1 VHPARPISWLPLA
14 SVLAVAMAGLL
25 ILASGVVG
33 DQTGRV
39 PLPDPHG
46 STVET
51 LADPHATFAWP
62 DITAPAAA
70 TWQPWR
76 GAGYIYAPR
85 GGAVWVRFTLRNPS
99 AQPLRGVIAN
109 AEHHTDRFDFWSEV
123 PGTPPATWPH
133 ARTGELVPVAAR
145 PIWGRDAAFFVS
157 VPARGA
163 QVVYLRIED
172 RFAVWF
178 LPAWWP
184 QERAFLGAQLRQTV
198 AEALYIGVLL
208 ALFVYN
214 GVLWARFRHRDLGY
228 YLGYLGCIGL
238 GVALARVQEAW
249 LGFALGSPKMEVGI
263 ALALAGSGF
272 FAIQFA
278 REFLSLAHRAPRLDR
293 VVRVLRAVL
302 VGLGLGGFG
311 FLWFETTVWQH
322 LVLAAMLTSHG
333 VLFVGGVVAWRGG
346 VRHAKYFLLSFG
358 CLLAGLFPVAL
369 SWLLAIPLGA
379 APLVVLFASALE
391 MLLLSLALSERFA
404 RLQQAAQAARL
415 AEEKTRLEMLRYQLN
430 PHFLFNA
437 LNSVYGLVYPV
448 SRPAG
453 DLVRRL
459 ADFCRSTFTRDVR
472 ERRPLR
478 EEFAVLRNYLEIE
491 QLRWRDRLVVE
502 FRPDPAADDFE
513 LPAFLLLPLTENAIK
528 HGGAT
533 SPDILRLGLTTQRA
547 ADGSVTIELANTGRW
562 AHAGEART
570 VPSHGIGLENLRARL
585 DRAFPGTH
593 TFTTESR
600 DGWVYVRLHFTAA
613 AHPPAA
619 ATPA

>member
-1 VHPARPISWLPLA
+1 
-14 SVLAVAMAGLL
+14 MAGLL
-25 ILASGVVG
+25 ILASGVIS
-33 DQTGRV
+33 DQTGLV

-46 STVET
+46 STIET
-51 LADPHATFAWP
+51 LADPHASFPWP
-62 DITAPAAA
+62 DVTAHSPDA
-70 TWQPWR
+70 WQPWL
-76 GAGYIYAPR
+76 GQGYIHAPR
-85 GGAVWVRFTLRNPS
+85 GAAVWVRFTLRNPS
-99 AQPLRGVIAN
+99 DQPLRGVIAN
-109 AEHHTDRFDFWSEV
+109 AEHHTDQFDFWREV

-133 ARTGELVPVAAR
+133 ARTGELVPVAER
-145 PIWGRDAAFFVS
+145 PIWGRDAAFFVT

-198 AEALYIGVLL
+198 AESLYVGVLL

-238 GVALARVQEAW
+238 GVALTRVQEAW

-278 REFLSLAHRAPRLDR
+278 REFLSLAQQAPRIDR
-293 VVRVLRAVL
+293 VARALRVGL
-302 VGLGLGGFG
+302 VSLGLGGFG

-322 LVLAAMLTSHG
+322 LILAAMLVSHG
-333 VLFVGGVVAWRGG
+333 VLFLGGVLAWRGG
-346 VRHAKYFLLSFG
+346 VQHAKYFLLSFG
-358 CLLAGLFPVAL
+358 LLLAGLLPVAL
-369 SWLLAIPLGA
+369 AWLLAIPLGA
-379 APLVVLFASALE
+379 APLIVLFASALE

-404 RLQQAAQAARL
+404 RLQQAAQAAQL

-437 LNSVYGLVYPV
+437 LNSIYGLVYPV

-472 ERRPLR
+472 EWRPLH

-491 QLRWRDRLVVE
+491 QLRWRDGLVVE
-502 FRPDPAADDFE
+502 FRPDPAADAFE

-533 SPDILRLGLTTQRA
+533 SPEILHIKLTTQRA
-547 ADGSVTIELANTGRW
+547 ADGTVTIEIANTGRW
-562 AHAGEART
+562 AREGEART
-570 VPSHGIGLENLRARL
+570 VASNGIGLENLRARL
-585 DRAFPGTH
+585 ARAFPGTH
-593 TFTTESR
+593 TFTTEAR

-613 AHPPAA
+613 TPAA
-619 ATPA
+619 ASAATSHTGPTPA

>member
-1 VHPARPISWLPLA
+1 
-14 SVLAVAMAGLL
+14 MAGLL
-25 ILASGVVG
+25 ILAAGVIR
-33 DQTGRV
+33 DQTGQV
-39 PLPDPHG
+39 PLPDAHG

-51 LADPHATFAWP
+51 LADPQASLTWP
-62 DITAPAAA
+62 EVTAQTGEA
-70 TWQPWR
+70 WQPWR
-76 GAGYIYAPR
+76 GTGYIHCPR
-85 GGAVWVRFTLRNPS
+85 GAAVWVRFTVRNPS
-99 AQPLRGVIAN
+99 PEPLRGVIAN
-109 AEHHTDRFDFWSEV
+109 AEHHTDRFDFWSGAL
-123 PGTPPATWPH
+123 GTAPATWPH
-133 ARTGELVPVAAR
+133 ARSGELVPVAER
-145 PIWGRDAAFFVS
+145 PIWGRDAAFYVT
-157 VPARGA
+157 VPAHGE

-198 AEALYIGVLL
+198 AESLYVGVLL

-238 GVALARVQEAW
+238 GVALTRVQETW
-249 LGFALGSPKMEVGI
+249 LGFSLGSPKMEVGI
-263 ALALAGSGF
+263 ALALSGSGF
-272 FAIQFA
+272 FVIQFA
-278 REFLSLAHRAPRLDR
+278 REFLSLAQQAPRIDR
-293 VVRVLRAVL
+293 VARRLRVLL
-302 VGLGLGGFG
+302 VSLGLGGFG
-311 FLWFETTVWQH
+311 FLWFETTTWQH
-322 LVLAAMLTSHG
+322 FILVACLLTH
-333 VLFVGGVVAWRGG
+333 VILFIGGVIAWRGG
-346 VRHAKYFLLSFG
+346 LPHAKYFLLSFG
-358 CLLAGLFPVAL
+358 VFLAGWLPVSL

-379 APLVVLFASALE
+379 APLIVLFASALE

-437 LNSVYGLVYPV
+437 LNSIYGLVYPV

-472 ERRPLR
+472 EWRPLH
-478 EEFAVLRNYLEIE
+478 EELAVLRNYLEIE
-491 QLRWRDRLVVE
+491 QLRWRDGLVVE
-502 FRPDPAADDFE
+502 FSTDPAADAFE

-533 SPDILRLGLTTQRA
+533 SPEVLNVSLRTARG
-547 ADGSVTIELANTGRW
+547 ADGSVMIEIANTGRW
-562 AHAGEART
+562 TPAGEPRS
-570 VPSHGIGLENLRARL
+570 VSSNGIGLDNLRARL
-585 DRAFPGTH
+585 ARAFPGTH

-600 DGWVYVRLHFTAA
+600 DGWVYVRLHFTAQA
-613 AHPPAA
+613 QASA
-619 ATPA
+619 